1 MSPHRQQ
8 QPPPPPLCS
17 FVDKATGER
26 CDHPEIWGGYCDG
39 HQMQK
44 RRGGP
49 LRPLRKRGSPGVRL
63 PGMTVSMK
71 AARALESRGPSV
83 YAAAKAV
90 IEEWADGEE
99 KR

>member
-1 MSPHRQQ
+1 
-8 QPPPPPLCS
+8 
-17 FVDKATGER
+17 
-26 CDHPEIWGGYCDG
+26 
-39 HQMQK
+39 
-44 RRGGP
+44 
-49 LRPLRKRGSPGVRL
+49 
-63 PGMTVSMK
+63 MTVSMK